1 MDNDASFPCSF
12 IQFISWHKEHFM
24 DLIPVTLGNE
34 KKVSLLIEKQN
45 RFYYKKLLQ
54 RDFPSSRQRAWYF
67 QSLKSIVV
75 QEECCVCVCI
85 CVCRHSHSLVITD
98 DTDRAGVSVP

>member
-1 MDNDASFPCSF
+1 
-12 IQFISWHKEHFM
+12 M
-24 DLIPVTLGNE
+24 DLISVTLGNE

-75 QEECCVCVCI
+75 QEECCVCVCV
-85 CVCRHSHSLVITD
+85 CVCVHMCMCM
-98 DTDRAGVSVP
+98 